1 MRLFVFCSI
10 LLLFFS
16 CKEKEIL
23 TVSRIEL
30 QMIPQSIH
38 FPIAAPL
45 NLDGIRIMVIRD
57 QNYLEDFS
65 RMIVKLNRINYY
77 YENSVYIYCKIYYTN
92 GKVSLLLQN
101 GLFFLLDGKVYEN
114 SQELINHLEMQYFS
128 C

>member
-1 MRLFVFCSI
+1 MKLFVFCSI
-10 LLLFFS
+10 LLLFSS

-30 QMIPQSIH
+30 QMLPQSIH
-38 FPIAAPL
+38 FSFLGPD

-65 RMIVKLNRINYY
+65 RMIVKLNRTNKYY
-77 YENSVYIYCKIYYTN
+77 HKGSYIYCKIYYTN

-114 SQELINHLEMQYFS
+114 SQELLNHLEKQYFS